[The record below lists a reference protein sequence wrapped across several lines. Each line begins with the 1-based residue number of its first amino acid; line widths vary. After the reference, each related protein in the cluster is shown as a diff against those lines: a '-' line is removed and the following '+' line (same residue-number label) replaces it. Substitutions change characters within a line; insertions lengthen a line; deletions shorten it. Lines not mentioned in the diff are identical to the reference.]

1 MIVEVVLNSV
11 SFIDDWIRAE
21 QIHIT
26 IRSNVCVSDS
36 KRTLDF
42 EMWPVVKVMAM
53 SAVNKWTLLIPNVFT
68 TKYEKQDLTTNS
80 NSLKVNMQPQIR
92 YNSFWAIVNDC
103 LGQCSFPL
111 DNWITI
117 YVMCSFCRK
126 FLSLF

>member
-1 MIVEVVLNSV
+1 MIIEVVLNSV

-26 IRSNVCVSDS
+26 IRSNVCVSES

-92 YNSFWAIVNDC
+92 YNSFWAIVNDFMFRAM
-103 LGQCSFPL
+103 QFSA
-111 DNWITI
+111 
-117 YVMCSFCRK
+117 R
-126 FLSLF
+126 